1 MSDDNRELYR
11 PYMPDE
17 KRRELQEAIRRSEAK
32 HKVAMLRET
41 LNKTPERKIEADA
54 TSRNPN

>member
-17 KRRELQEAIRRSEAK
+17 KRQQLQEAVRRAEAK
-32 HKVAMLRET
+32 TRIEEIRKT
-41 LNKTPERKIEADA
+41 LNTTTPKGPGDD
-54 TSRNPN
+54 N